1 MTEELKQES
10 TQPEAA
16 QVKSAAD
23 APELRS
29 GPSLAGRIGRFLL
42 RLLVVVVLGA
52 ALGAGLFYGAIRL
65 YRDAIEPL
73 RTLDTR
79 LADLQLQIDRLQETQ
94 GEQTADMRDRLT
106 TLEGRMAAL
115 NEQVSE
121 LEARAG
127 ILQEDQNALETRVED
142 LKPIEARLD
151 AVAAEQETLAMRM
164 QGVED
169 MVASEELPAQ
179 RVARDLQ
186 LLRAMTVMTRARLS
200 LSQLNLGLAQADLG
214 AANDIL
220 AILVG
225 TGTGVAEGTTPADS
239 RLVEASDHINAALTS
254 VLSRPAVAE
263 DELEI
268 AWKLLIELTA
278 PVEPATETGTE

>member
-16 QVKSAAD
+16 QVESAAD

-29 GPSLAGRIGRFLL
+29 GPSLARRIGRFLL

-142 LKPIEARLD
+142 LKPIEAQLD
-151 AVAAEQETLAMRM
+151 AVAADQETLAMRM

-225 TGTGVAEGTTPADS
+225 TGTGVAEGTAPADS

>member
-16 QVKSAAD
+16 QVESAAD

>member
-16 QVKSAAD
+16 QVESAAD

-142 LKPIEARLD
+142 LKPIEAQLD
-151 AVAAEQETLAMRM
+151 AVAADQETLAMRM

-220 AILVG
+220 AILVR

-239 RLVEASDHINAALTS
+239 RLVEASDHLNAALTS

>member
-16 QVKSAAD
+16 QVDSPAD

-29 GPSLAGRIGRFLL
+29 GPNLAGRIGRFLL

-142 LKPIEARLD
+142 LKPIEAQLD
-151 AVAAEQETLAMRM
+151 AVAADQETLAMRM

-225 TGTGVAEGTTPADS
+225 TGTGVAEGTAPADS